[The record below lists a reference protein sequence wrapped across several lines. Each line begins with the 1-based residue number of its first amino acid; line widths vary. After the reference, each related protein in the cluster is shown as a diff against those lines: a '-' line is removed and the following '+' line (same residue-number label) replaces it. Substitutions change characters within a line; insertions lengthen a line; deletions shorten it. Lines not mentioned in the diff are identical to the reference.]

1 MNMAA
6 GRTEEADR
14 RDLVDVA
21 EDLLDQVA
29 ALRKDIRPIISLGWA
44 LLGLI
49 LIMLLF
55 ALVSTLVALAV

>member
-1 MNMAA
+1 MAA